1 MAILP
6 AITNIFE
13 GVGIVDQRFQL
24 VSRQEFSRT
33 ASGITIGRDLG
44 PALWQASYTL
54 NPVRHE
60 DVRRIEARLNSLNGV
75 TRGFYAGDIRGKYPS
90 AYPDGNFSDSGV
102 ISSINANGRMLTL
115 ADLPAGFQISAG
127 DYMEYDYGTGNGLR
141 ALLQVVNDVTASG
154 GGVATNVEFRPFIPV
169 GTIVG
174 AAVRFKNPRALFTL
188 DPEGVE
194 QTVVDSLFTQL
205 SFSATQ
211 SFLR

>member
-6 AITNIFE
+6 AITNLFA

-24 VSRQEFSRT
+24 VSRQEYSRT

-44 PALWQASYTL
+44 PALWQATFTL
-54 NPVRHE
+54 NPIRHE

-75 TRGFYAGDIRGKYPS
+75 TRGFYAGDIRGKMPY
-90 AYPDGNFSDSGV
+90 AYPNGVFNDTGV
-102 ISSINANGRMLTL
+102 IASINANGRMLNL
-115 ADLPAGFQISAG
+115 SGLPANFRITAG
-127 DYMEYDYGTGNGLR
+127 DYMEYNYGSGNTLT
-141 ALLQVVNDVTASG
+141 ALLQVVNDVTATA
-154 GGVATNVEFRPFIPV
+154 GGVAANVEFRPVIPTGTVV
-169 GTIVG
+169 GG
-174 AAVRFKNPRALFTL
+174 AVRFKNPRALFTL